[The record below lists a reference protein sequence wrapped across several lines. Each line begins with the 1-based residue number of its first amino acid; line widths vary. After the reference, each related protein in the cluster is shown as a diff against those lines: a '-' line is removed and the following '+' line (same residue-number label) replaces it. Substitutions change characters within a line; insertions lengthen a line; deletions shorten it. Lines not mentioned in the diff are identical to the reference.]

1 MTNILVLHNSRGV
14 VAQAAGIYLFKVNN
28 ENARIV
34 CEICSELTINTT
46 ERRQ

>member
-1 MTNILVLHNSRGV
+1 MTNILVLDNSRGV
-14 VAQAAGIYLFKVNN
+14 AAQAAGIYLFKVNY
-28 ENARIV
+28 ENARII